1 MYRFRPALA
10 VAAALALATAAAP
23 AVASTSTAT
32 HGTASSSLRLLHVEL
47 GGHAISAGQISA
59 EASNAA
65 SPHVAAISVT
75 PAALDG
81 TAYGKQTVTPSSS
94 PATVPSGTQTATIP
108 GGLAS
113 LTGPTFALTATD
125 GTTVLTSAV
134 LKALGSLTVGPLP
147 VSLNATAAS
156 LTNTAEVSSSQ
167 ASAEKSVV
175 LGNLSL
181 PSVADLLDALN
192 VDPMSLVLSLT
203 KANLDKLNALI
214 DGGAL
219 SALNSAVDTASAA
232 VGAGAPTTWV
242 ATDDALNQA
251 NDDATAA
258 DAADTAANDAFT
270 AGLTTLAGILNPV
283 PLPDGLTTALTP
295 TQYEALSSTVK
306 GDLDTLGTANGID
319 FATLAQDALDADAAA
334 AAAHTVA
341 TQLSALEDALFA
353 LASQVIDNVGANT
366 DPLAS
371 LGSISVTTK
380 AVASANSPVP
390 VAEAKIGTLSILG
403 AITPPAA
410 LTSTLN
416 GVLAQLS
423 SVLNSVAGISFTP
436 PSVAVGVGQTSRSVS
451 GVTHTATASITGV
464 TITLPKL
471 TLPTSFLNLSVRT
484 AKSMT
489 AKGKALSHFVSA
501 AVPTTVITN
510 GGTVA
515 IGTIAESASY
525 STGASAGS
533 PGSGGGPNLAGT
545 GLSYRVPVVAALLVM
560 AGLAV
565 ARRRRVA
572 AVELDA

>member
-1 MYRFRPALA
+1 VYRFRPALA
-10 VAAALALATAAAP
+10 VAAALALTTAATAP
-23 AVASTSTAT
+23 AVAATSTAT

-65 SPHVAAISVT
+65 SPHTAAIVVT

-81 TAYGKQTVTPSSS
+81 TTYGQQTVTPASS
-94 PATVPSGTQTATIP
+94 PVTVPSGTQTATIP

-113 LTGPTFALTATD
+113 ITGPTFALTATD

-134 LKALGSLTVGPLP
+134 LKALGSLSVGPLP
-147 VSLNATAAS
+147 VSLDATAAS
-156 LTNTAEVSSSQ
+156 LTNTAQVSSSQ
-167 ASAEKSVV
+167 SSAEKSVV
-175 LGNLSL
+175 LGHLAL

-192 VDPMSLVLSLT
+192 VDPMALVLSLT

-219 SALNSAVDTASAA
+219 TALDSAVTTASSAI
-232 VGAGAPTTWV
+232 GAGAPTTWA
-242 ATDDALNQA
+242 ATDAALTQA
-251 NDDATAA
+251 NTDAATA
-258 DAADTAANDAFT
+258 DAADATANAAFT
-270 AGLTTLAGILNPV
+270 SALTTLDGIS
-283 PLPDGLTTALTP
+283 PLSALGLTTALTP
-295 TQYEALSSTVK
+295 TQYEALATSTK
-306 GDLDTLGTANGID
+306 NSLDALATANSID
-319 FATLAQDALDADAAA
+319 LATLAQTALDADAAA
-334 AAAHTVA
+334 AAAHTLA
-341 TQLSALEDALFA
+341 DQLSALEDALFN
-353 LASQVIDNVGANT
+353 LASQVIDNVGSSTAA
-366 DPLAS
+366 LAS

-380 AVASANSPVP
+380 AVASANSPAP

-403 AITPPAA
+403 TLTPSAD
-410 LTSTLN
+410 LTTALN

-484 AKSMT
+484 AKSMA
-489 AKGKALSHFVSA
+489 AKGKALSQFVSA

-515 IGTIAESASY
+515 IATLAESASY

-533 PGSGGGPNLAGT
+533 PGSGTPGLADT
-545 GLSYRVPVVAALLVM
+545 GLSYSVPVVAAMLVT

-565 ARRRRVA
+565 LRRRRA
-572 AVELDA
+572 AVAIDA

>member
-10 VAAALALATAAAP
+10 VAAALALATAAAVP
-23 AVASTSTAT
+23 AAASTTT
-32 HGTASSSLRLLHVEL
+32 HGSASSSLRLLHVEL

-59 EASNAA
+59 QASNAA
-65 SPHVAAISVT
+65 SPHVAAIVVT

-81 TAYGKQTVTPSSS
+81 TTYGQQTVTPSSS

-134 LKALGSLTVGPLP
+134 LKALGSLSVGPLP

-156 LTNTAEVSSSQ
+156 LTNTAEVTSTQ
-167 ASAEKSVV
+167 TTAEKSVV

-192 VDPMSLVLSLT
+192 VDPMALVLSLT

-219 SALNSAVDTASAA
+219 TALDGAVTTASNAI
-232 VGAGAPTTWV
+232 GAGAPTTWA
-242 ATDDALNQA
+242 ATDAALTQA
-251 NDDATAA
+251 NTDAATADSA
-258 DAADTAANDAFT
+258 DAAANAAFT
-270 AGLTTLAGILNPV
+270 AALTTLDGITPLSTLGLTTG
-283 PLPDGLTTALTP
+283 LTP
-295 TQYEALSSTVK
+295 TQYEALATATKNSLDALASANSI
-306 GDLDTLGTANGID
+306 DL
-319 FATLAQDALDADAAA
+319 ATLAQTALDADAAA
-334 AAAHTVA
+334 AAAHTLA

-380 AVASANSPVP
+380 AVASANSPAP
-390 VAEAKIGTLSILG
+390 VAEAKVGTLSILG

-410 LTSTLN
+410 LTTTLN
-416 GVLAQLS
+416 GVLTQLS

-436 PSVAVGVGQTSRSVS
+436 PSVAVGVGQTSRSVT

-464 TITLPKL
+464 TVTLPKL
-471 TLPTSFLNLSVRT
+471 TLPTSFLNLSVRS
-484 AKSMT
+484 AKTMA
-489 AKGKALSHFVSA
+489 AKGKALSKFVSA
-501 AVPTTVITN
+501 AVPTTVITS
-510 GGTVA
+510 GGTLQ
-515 IGTIAESASY
+515 IGTLAESASF

-533 PGSGGGPNLAGT
+533 PGAGGPGLAGT
-545 GLSYRVPVVAALLVM
+545 GLSYDLPVAAAMVVL
-560 AGLAV
+560 AGLAI

-572 AVELDA
+572 EIDA